1 MHLGVVTTCIIAEIA
16 RAVAARAGEQ
26 GGAHNSR
33 CIGMCPIPEMP
44 RQCDPSSSGAVPAGF
59 QAILTVKVLLRP
71 FRITSIRAYVP
82 DSALATNS
90 RSCALLRT
98 LFPAK
103 EIMTSPIFRPAFSAG
118 EPSLIREISAP
129 PLTDNWNNELSPQ
142 IRLAIHALMR

>member
-1 MHLGVVTTCIIAEIA
+1 MSKA
-16 RAVAARAGEQ
+16 AARTTPDAKAREQ
-26 GGAHNSR
+26 NPDGRSEAANSS
-33 CIGMCPIPEMP
+33 
-44 RQCDPSSSGAVPAGF
+44 DPSSSGAVPAGF

-71 FRITSIRAYVP
+71 FRITSIRTYVP